1 MSAYSRRNSDNA
13 SDVEVGTNGGLTTQK
28 LIAAGQSTYNNKMV
42 SKAKKSKKMDK
53 KNKNISLTKK
63 YFDAKKP
70 MHVPGDYRGSNY
82 TMSSDDEVFN
92 VSGHAVN
99 KHQFPP
105 IKKSMHQA
113 KDVGS
118 VYSNQIMKPKKK

>member
-1 MSAYSRRNSDNA
+1 M
-13 SDVEVGTNGGLTTQK
+13 
-28 LIAAGQSTYNNKMV
+28 AAGQSTYNNKMV
-42 SKAKKSKKMDK
+42 TKAKKAKKGDK
-53 KNKNISLTKK
+53 KNKNVSLTKK
-63 YFDAKKP
+63 YFEQKKVSP
-70 MHVPGDYRGSNY
+70 VDYRGSNY

-92 VSGHAVN
+92 ISGHAVN

-105 IKKSMHQA
+105 IKKSTQYNQA